1 MQENIIILFEISN
14 QYRNSN
20 DYNGI
25 MQSVDFV
32 NYPYQ
37 QTYCKSG
44 Q

>member
-1 MQENIIILFEISN
+1 MQENSIIPFEISN

-20 DYNGI
+20 DLT
-25 MQSVDFV
+25 QSVDFV

-37 QTYCKSG
+37 QTYCKYG